1 MTTHD
6 VSSDSQTD
14 EILNQ
19 NQSIL
24 DQRQIGWTATRPFMR
39 QLGVGGQGVVYL
51 SVRQGADNF
60 SLPVALKIF
69 SPKCY
74 DDAETYEQEMCRIA
88 QVASRVARIQHD
100 NLIDVQT
107 SCPCEG
113 AMTRDLLG
121 RKSTTKLFMYRR
133 YTRCIPSPSSRILK
147 EHRKTSGVVSC

>member
-1 MTTHD
+1 MTSHD
-6 VSSDSQTD
+6 VSSDSQAD

-19 NQSIL
+19 YQSIL
-24 DQRQIGWTATRPFMR
+24 DQQQIGWAATRPFMR

-74 DDAETYEQEMCRIA
+74 DDADNYEQEMCRIA

-100 NLIDVQT
+100 NLIDVQNVIKQDGIHLMEMEWVDGYDMRRLLT
-107 SCPCEG
+107 PD
-113 AMTRDLLG
+113 TLHQVRDQVTDG
-121 RKSTTKLFMYRR
+121 RWK
-133 YTRCIPSPSSRILK
+133 
-147 EHRKTSGVVSC
+147 